1 MLRLDGP
8 RTSDYSPA
16 APIDL
21 SYSGQHPCGFRNRH
35 RAASSNRFSATRLD
49 ETLRKNQRTSR
60 LKWLMSSC
68 ILDSCME
75 SMLALTLRNESGRS
89 VLRSCLSEMDTVIKS
104 YGTKHWNGMPRAQT
118 LSPRMTGMAP

>member
-49 ETLRKNQRTSR
+49 ETSRKNQRTSR

-75 SMLALTLRNESGRS
+75 SMLALTLRNEPGRS
-89 VLRSCLSEMDTVIKS
+89 VKSCLSEMDTVIKS